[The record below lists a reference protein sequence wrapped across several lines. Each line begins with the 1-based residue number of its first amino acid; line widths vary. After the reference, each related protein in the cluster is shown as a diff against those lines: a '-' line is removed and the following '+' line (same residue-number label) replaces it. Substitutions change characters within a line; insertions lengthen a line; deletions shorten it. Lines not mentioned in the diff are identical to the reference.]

1 MEKMHLVITGRRNT
15 GKSSL
20 INFILQQNKAVVSP
34 IAGTTTDPVKKSYEI
49 PGTASLILID
59 TAGIDD
65 EGSLGKLR
73 IEKTFEAIGQADA
86 ALLVISNNCFGVF
99 EEELIQQFK
108 SLRLP
113 YLILHN
119 KSDLSPLTPDLKK
132 QLEEKYS
139 KQIIETSTFGDKNT
153 CLIKAISSLIQPA
166 ASSSLLDQFIRP
178 GQVILL
184 VTPIDSEAPTG
195 RMILPQVQM
204 LRAILDHHSIGIVVQ
219 PEEVGTFFANST
231 LQPDLVITDSQVF
244 GKVASLVPES
254 IPLTSFSIVLAHH
267 KGNFEK
273 YLAGTPK
280 IEKLNEGDRILL
292 LESCSHHVSCEDIGR
307 VKLPA
312 LLRKYT
318 GKQLEFDFIAGL
330 DKIERP
336 LTDYAL
342 IIQCGGCMITSRQL
356 RNRLQPAIEAGI
368 PVRNYGMTLAYLTGI
383 FERTTATFNYPRA
396 F

>member
-368 PVRNYGMTLAYLTGI
+368 PVSNYGMTLAYLTGI
-383 FERTTATFNYPRA
+383 FERTTAPFNYPRA